1 MKIIKYMAFASFIL
15 SGLLL
20 SQSVAAE
27 VAVIVNPENTNSV
40 TASEIK
46 RIFLG
51 KLKKFPD
58 GSKVMPINQGNDATA
73 RQEFDRKVLGK
84 SATQIKSYWAKV
96 VFSGKGG
103 PPAEMTNAAE
113 VIEYVSQNANGIG
126 YVETSELTDQVVVI
140 ATF

>member
-1 MKIIKYMAFASFIL
+1 MKIIKYLAVASFML

-20 SQSVAAE
+20 SQGVAAE
-27 VAVIVNPENTNSV
+27 VAIIINPKNPNSV
-40 TASEIK
+40 TVSEIK

-51 KLKKFPD
+51 KLKKFPN
-58 GSKVMPINQGNDATA
+58 GSKAMPINQGNDTTA

-84 SATQIKSYWAKV
+84 SASQIKSYWAKV

-103 PPAEMTNAAE
+103 PPTELSTAAE
-113 VIEYVSQNANGIG
+113 VIEYVSQNSNGIG
-126 YVETSELTDQVVVI
+126 YVDTSELTDQVVVI